1 MERKTAPGSV
11 LVIDDDPEFLLYAR
25 TTLEDAGYEVTTAET
40 ASQAEHKLSH
50 RGYEMIMADLRL
62 PGASGLD
69 VLAEARRRDPL
80 SVGIVVTA
88 HSSMETAMQA
98 LREGAYDYVVKP
110 CDPDAL
116 AAAARRAV
124 EHYRLKRAL
133 IEKTAALEKAEAQ
146 LRDRA
151 KMIQNV
157 SHELKNPLSVV
168 YGYSAFLLN
177 HGKDCK
183 PEDVERSMQS
193 IHNNAERLG
202 HLLEE
207 LVDSVRLHSHK
218 VELELEPVAAAKLCH
233 EAYDNAKIEAK
244 RRGLSLTLDCET
256 DALVLADAKR
266 VHQVL
271 SNLLTNALKF
281 TKNGGLRIEAREQDG
296 AVRFTVA
303 DTGCGVSPD
312 DLPHLFERFYQVS
325 DTRKDQPGLGLGLD
339 ICKGLV
345 ELHGGRIWA
354 ESETDRG
361 SRFHF
366 TLPLTA
372 ARRK

>member
-1 MERKTAPGSV
+1 MEAKPGSI
-11 LVIDDDPEFLLYAR
+11 LVVDDDPEFLLYAR
-25 TTLEDAGYEVTTAET
+25 AALEASGYEVSGAESAAA
-40 ASQAEHKLSH
+40 ASAALA
-50 RGYEMIMADLRL
+50 RRRFDLIVTDLRL

-69 VLAEARRRDPL
+69 VLDEARRRDPL

-110 CDPDAL
+110 CEPDAL
-116 AAAARRAV
+116 AAAARRGV
-124 EHYRLKRAL
+124 EHYRLRQAL
-133 IEKTAALEKAEAQ
+133 IEKTRQLESLETALQ
-146 LRDRA
+146 NRS

-168 YGYSAFLLN
+168 YGYSSFLLN
-177 HGKDCK
+177 HGEECK
-183 PEDVERSMQS
+183 PEDVKRGMQS

-207 LVDSVRLHSHK
+207 LVESVRLHSHK
-218 VELELEPVAAAKLCH
+218 VELALEPVSAEKLCH
-233 EAYDNAKIEAK
+233 EACENAKLEAQ
-244 RRGLSLTLDCET
+244 RRGLSLANDCRT

-266 VHQVL
+266 VQQIL

-281 TKNGGLRIEAREQDG
+281 TKEGGIRVEAREENG
-296 AVRFTVA
+296 TVRFTVA
-303 DTGCGVSPD
+303 DSGCGVPAE

-325 DTRKDQPGLGLGLD
+325 DMRKDQPGLGLGLD

-354 ESETDRG
+354 ESSAGSG

-372 ARRK
+372 ARFKR